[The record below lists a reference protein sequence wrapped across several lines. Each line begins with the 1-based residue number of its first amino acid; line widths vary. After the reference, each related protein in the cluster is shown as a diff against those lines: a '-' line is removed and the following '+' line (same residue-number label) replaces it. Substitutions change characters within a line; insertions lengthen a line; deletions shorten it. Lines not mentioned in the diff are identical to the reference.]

1 VKPHPLG
8 GRRSEMIYTAHGRLS
23 APCGRGRQEGGAARA
38 PLHASG
44 AVTPRPPPAYR
55 AAPPRPARKEERREA
70 TRSGKRENAPTR
82 KPRQGEERGERGGG
96 GSDKENV
103 RPPQRGKH
111 GHATPTP
118 PLPSPPQSLYRTCQP
133 SLPRNY
139 AHSQSRATQIRPLSH
154 ARAFKTNQHHK
165 SLISQIHSPDLL
177 SKRASEINHSPPRDS
192 SLGGRSLIK

>member
-1 VKPHPLG
+1 MEKEKTHPHG
-8 GRRSEMIYTAHGRLS
+8 SQGKG
-23 APCGRGRQEGGAARA
+23 
-38 PLHASG
+38 
-44 AVTPRPPPAYR
+44 
-55 AAPPRPARKEERREA
+55 RKEVKEA
-70 TRSGKRENAPTR
+70 
-82 KPRQGEERGERGGG
+82 GG

-118 PLPSPPQSLYRTCQP
+118 PLPSPPPSLHRTCQP